1 MRWLVARPY
10 VQRCDRELGACGLA
24 PAKRSTFDPSRL
36 TAQESAVARL
46 VAGGM
51 SNRQV
56 ASELF
61 VSVKT
66 VQFHLTHIY
75 AKVGVGSRAEL
86 AARLRDDTAAD
97 VATAT
102 LGGPVTVS
110 GRSRSGRARASGHR
124 GREAGD
130 GAPSYVNTVV
140 NRSLSSRA
148 W

>member
-1 MRWLVARPY
+1 
-10 VQRCDRELGACGLA
+10 
-24 PAKRSTFDPSRL
+24 
-36 TAQESAVARL
+36 
-46 VAGGM
+46 M
-51 SNRQV
+51 SNREV

-102 LGGPVTVS
+102 
-110 GRSRSGRARASGHR
+110 
-124 GREAGD
+124 
-130 GAPSYVNTVV
+130 
-140 NRSLSSRA
+140 
-148 W
+148 